1 VAIHEA
7 AAKGFAGAERY
18 DRSRPG
24 YPPDAV
30 ERLAAALALSPG
42 APVVEIG
49 AGTGKLTRLLLPR
62 APRLVAVEPVDAM
75 RRRLAALLPDVAVV
89 GGQAEALPLR
99 DGCAGAV
106 VCAQCFHW
114 FDGPAALA
122 EIHRVLRPGGRLGL
136 LWNRRDESVGWVRD
150 LTEIVEPLAG
160 GAPRYRSGRWR
171 EAFAKTALFG
181 PLEEAGFENRHEGD
195 PERIVERF
203 ASISFVA
210 ARPEAERAEVLAR
223 VRRLLSEHPETRG
236 RAEIA
241 LPYRT
246 ELFWCEKR

>member
-1 VAIHEA
+1 MEA
-7 AAKGFAGAERY
+7 DRY

-24 YPPDAV
+24 YPQAAV

-42 APVVEIG
+42 APTVEIG

-62 APRLVAVEPVDAM
+62 APRLVAIEPVDAM
-75 RRRLAALLPDVAVV
+75 RRRLAALLPRVSVV

-99 DGCAGAV
+99 SGSANAV
-106 VCAQCFHW
+106 ICAQCFHW

-122 EIHRVLRPGGRLGL
+122 EIHRVLGPGGRLGL

-150 LTEIVEPLAG
+150 LSEVFEPLAG

-171 EAFAKTALFG
+171 EAFAETTLFG
-181 PLEEAGFENRHEGD
+181 PLEEARFENRHAGGPEGVV
-195 PERIVERF
+195 ERI

-210 ARPEAERAEVLAR
+210 ARPEPERAEVLAR
-223 VRRLLSEHPETRG
+223 VRRLLLEHPDTRG

-241 LPYRT
+241 LPYVT
-246 ELFWCEKR
+246 DAFWCARR